1 MIEVAEHEDEYL
13 FNGGMDCLY
22 SLSGKRFDNIVQIYG
37 PNTINFGIDDDDD
50 HDDDDNGFKFV
61 YPVSRN
67 GTLDLKHDDFY
78 GKKKLVVWRPAADL
92 LKYKIPSPE
101 NNPFWKFW
109 AHHFQVGYDHVKDDY
124 KMIRCTHYSC
134 GMISGHFWEM
144 YSQSKN
150 SWKKIDVDM
159 PHSRWSR
166 ETVYMDGVFHWW
178 DKNETHPYLVSFDFC
193 KESFITTPIPL
204 DDSIPVDH
212 SFDSMFVRR
221 HLTVINGFIATMLND
236 KNTSTLHVS
245 ILCELGVK
253 ESWTKLFIVG
263 LLPCLD
269 HPIGPGK
276 KTNILF
282 RKKDGKLAWFD
293 LSTEIIYEIDITIT
307 TQTND
312 YKILFHKES
321 LPIGGIHTN
330 FTSCFL
336 PRDL

>member
-1 MIEVAEHEDEYL
+1 MIEVTEHEDEHL
-13 FNGGMDCLY
+13 LNGGMDCLY

-37 PNTINFGIDDDDD
+37 PNTINFDDDG
-50 HDDDDNGFKFV
+50 DDNGFKVV
-61 YPVSRN
+61 YPVSLN
-67 GTLDLKHDDFY
+67 GTLDLKRDDFY

-92 LKYKIPSPE
+92 FKYNIPPPE
-101 NNPFWKFW
+101 NDAFYQYW

-124 KMIRCTHYSC
+124 KMIRCKHYSPIFVPDIARSI
-134 GMISGHFWEM
+134 GLSSGHFWEM
-144 YSQSKN
+144 YSQRRN
-150 SWKKIDVDM
+150 SWKKIDAYI
-159 PHSRWSR
+159 PHRWSR

-178 DKNETHPYLVSFDFC
+178 YKLWDTILVSFFDLC
-193 KESFITTPIPL
+193 KESFIETL
-204 DDSIPVDH
+204 IPVDD
-212 SFDSMFVRR
+212 SFDFKFVRR
-221 HLTVINGFIATMLND
+221 HLMVLNGYIAIMLND
-236 KNTSTLHVS
+236 KKTSTLHIS
-245 ILCELGVK
+245 ILCELGIK
-253 ESWTKLFIVG
+253 ESWTKLFSVE

-276 KTNILF
+276 NANILF
-282 RKKDGKLAWFD
+282 KKKDSKLAWYD